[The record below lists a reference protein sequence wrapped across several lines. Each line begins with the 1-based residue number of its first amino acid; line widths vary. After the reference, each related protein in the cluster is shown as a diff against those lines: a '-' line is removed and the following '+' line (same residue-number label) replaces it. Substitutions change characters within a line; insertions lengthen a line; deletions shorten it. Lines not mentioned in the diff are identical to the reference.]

1 MSRHITTLDLHL
13 EPADAQRL
21 ASLCGPF
28 DDNIKQIERRLGVEI
43 IYRNHHFQI
52 VGKTVQ
58 AEAVMGGDV
67 AALAPVCEAA
77 GLPFDAERARTA
89 LARGSAPGSMS

>member
-58 AEAVMGGDV
+58 AEAVMELLKRLYV
-67 AALAPVCEAA
+67 
-77 GLPFDAERARTA
+77 
-89 LARGSAPGSMS
+89 

>member
-13 EPADAQRL
+13 EPAQSQRL

-58 AEAVMGGDV
+58 AEAV
-67 AALAPVCEAA
+67 LE
-77 GLPFDAERARTA
+77 L
-89 LARGSAPGSMS
+89 LGSADLQGAADRRILAAAS